1 MNASQVILRSNIECV
16 ERFIIFPV
24 NQLVWTFDVAI
35 PLVNSNNYTESK
47 KQ

>member
-24 NQLVWTFDVAI
+24 NQLV
-35 PLVNSNNYTESK
+35 
-47 KQ
+47 